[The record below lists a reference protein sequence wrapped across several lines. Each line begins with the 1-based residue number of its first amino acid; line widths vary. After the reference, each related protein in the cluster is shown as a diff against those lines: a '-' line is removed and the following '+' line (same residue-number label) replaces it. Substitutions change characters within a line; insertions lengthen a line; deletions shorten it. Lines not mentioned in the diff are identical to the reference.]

1 MYLLL
6 SGTHYPNESVI
17 SVSDIGIS
25 DPTNNGLQCITDKMP
40 CCDRS
45 QTGMWFFPD
54 GEPVPAKEKAA
65 SYYVSRGHNDGT
77 VTLNRLSSSLMP
89 TGKFCCVIP
98 DALEIDNYLCITL
111 NGSKSKSG
119 SIIEIYSSLLI
130 KYFF

>member
-1 MYLLL
+1 ML
-6 SGTHYPNESVI
+6 

-25 DPTNNGLQCITDKMP
+25 DSTNNGLQCITDKMP
-40 CCDRS
+40 CCDRPLI
-45 QTGMWFFPD
+45 GMWLFPD
-54 GEPVPAKEKAA
+54 GKTVPVKEKAA

-98 DALEIDNYLCITL
+98 DALEIYNYLCITL

-119 SIIEIYSSLLI
+119 SIIEIHSSLLI

>member
-1 MYLLL
+1 ML
-6 SGTHYPNESVI
+6 

-25 DPTNNGLQCITDKMP
+25 DPTHNGLQCITDKMP
-40 CCDRS
+40 CCDKP

-54 GEPVPAKEKAA
+54 GTTVPVKERAT

-77 VTLNRLSSSLMP
+77 VTLNRLSSSLTR

-98 DALEIDNYLCITL
+98 DALEIDNYLCIAL

-119 SIIEIYSSLLI
+119 SICEIYSSLLI
-130 KYFF
+130 KHFF